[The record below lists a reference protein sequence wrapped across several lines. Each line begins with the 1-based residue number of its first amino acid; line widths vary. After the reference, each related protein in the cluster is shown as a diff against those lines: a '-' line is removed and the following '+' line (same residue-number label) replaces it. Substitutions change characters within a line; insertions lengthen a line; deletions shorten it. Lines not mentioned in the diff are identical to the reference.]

1 MVPPFWVGF
10 EVTFAKR
17 KNRSLTPEHAVKKRL
32 SNTRTIPPRDLIK
45 RETVYMPFFVFAYFG
60 IHLVAWRFVFPSR
73 TEQLL
78 WRVATFILM
87 GLSAVYFLAI
97 VVSNYLAPYFARRF
111 FNISGAEFHAPIELA
126 YRLPHWLA
134 VLIHVPFFAAYA
146 LARLHIIVEGF
157 CNLRAL
163 VDTAYSTIKW
173 ENFLPH
179 IS

>member
-1 MVPPFWVGF
+1 M
-10 EVTFAKR
+10 
-17 KNRSLTPEHAVKKRL
+17 
-32 SNTRTIPPRDLIK
+32 
-45 RETVYMPFFVFAYFG
+45 VYMPFFVFAYFG

-73 TEQLL
+73 TEKLL
-78 WRVATFILM
+78 WRVASFILM

-97 VVSNYLAPYFARRF
+97 VVFNYFAPYFARRF

-146 LARLHIIVEGF
+146 LARLYIIVEGF